1 MKVFKWILRILPL
14 FYMGAIW
21 VMSSLPSNHFVELPD
36 SALDRTIK
44 ESLHLIE
51 FAILYVLLVL
61 AFLTRRSHF
70 TMGLNVLCAVLAG
83 LYGLTD
89 EIHQSFYAYRSAS
102 WFDLVKD
109 VTGILVCF
117 YFIRGALFKGRFMG
131 LGKILGFVRKLQP
144 LRGLCGGFLM
154 DCRLMVDS
162 ALELPCTWQIHLSK
176 HLMDNFPGFYLE
188 KCTCLSIRY

>member
-61 AFLTRRSHF
+61 AFLTRRGHF
-70 TMGLNVLCAVLAG
+70 TMGLNVFCAVLAG

-117 YFIRGALFKGRFMG
+117 YFIRGALFKGRFMR
-131 LGKILGFVRKLQP
+131 LGKVLGFVRKL
-144 LRGLCGGFLM
+144 
-154 DCRLMVDS
+154 
-162 ALELPCTWQIHLSK
+162 
-176 HLMDNFPGFYLE
+176 
-188 KCTCLSIRY
+188 

>member
-14 FYMGAIW
+14 LYMGAIW
-21 VMSSLPSNHFVELPD
+21 IMSSLPSNHFVELPD

-51 FAILYVLLVL
+51 FAILYVFLVL
-61 AFLTRRSHF
+61 AFLTRKAPF
-70 TMGLNVLCAVLAG
+70 TMALNVFCAVLAG

-117 YFIRGALFKGRFMG
+117 YFIRGALFKGRFTR
-131 LGKILGFVRKLQP
+131 LGKVLRSVRKL
-144 LRGLCGGFLM
+144 
-154 DCRLMVDS
+154 
-162 ALELPCTWQIHLSK
+162 
-176 HLMDNFPGFYLE
+176 
-188 KCTCLSIRY
+188 